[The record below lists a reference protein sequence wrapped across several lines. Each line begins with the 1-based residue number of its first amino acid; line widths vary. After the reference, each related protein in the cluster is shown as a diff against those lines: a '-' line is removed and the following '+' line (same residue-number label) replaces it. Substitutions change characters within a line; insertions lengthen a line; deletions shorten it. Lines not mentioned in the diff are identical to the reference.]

1 MPWQSE
7 GFTDLHSHLVP
18 GVDDGSRT
26 LADSAD
32 GLQKLWDAGVR
43 RLVTTPHLDGSL
55 TRDREMLETRLHEV
69 DVAWEALRDL
79 GSRSFPD
86 LEIHRGHEVMLDIP
100 DPDLS
105 DARLFL
111 SDSPYV
117 LVEWPALSVPP
128 STVPVLERL
137 VESGVNPILA
147 HPERYRGLDKGM
159 FYPGEWRSGGALLQ
173 VNFGSLVGKYGELP
187 RRRAITLLER
197 DIQAVK
203 RSDAFIYGS
212 LVARDITSRETLL
225 TLLDHAGYRVFD
237 VNLRPPHYSP
247 ERIVSLMKPADFVKF
262 NDEEL
267 YEICTHLGM
276 HDRALEACI
285 GFLAE
290 KTDTGQ
296 ICVTL
301 GKDGAVLFY
310 NSTFYYNKGF
320 RVKVADT
327 VGAGDSFLA
336 SIISQLLENRP
347 PQEAIDFACAVGSI
361 VASKNG
367 ANPAVSASEIGA
379 MMGIL

>member
-1 MPWQSE
+1 MKSIICFGE
-7 GFTDLHSHLVP
+7 V
-18 GVDDGSRT
+18 
-26 LADSAD
+26 
-32 GLQKLWDAGVR
+32 LWDVLPAGRKLGGAPLNVSLR
-43 RLVTTPHLDGSL
+43 AQSFGNKAAMISSIGKDRIGEELAEAMKTHGGSL
-55 TRDREMLETRLHEV
+55 DHIQET
-69 DVAWEALRDL
+69 EAYAT
-79 GSRSFPD
+79 S
-86 LEIHRGHEVMLDIP
+86 E
-100 DPDLS
+100 
-105 DARLFL
+105 
-111 SDSPYV
+111 V
-117 LVEWPALSVPP
+117 LVE
-128 STVPVLERL
+128 
-137 VESGVNPILA
+137 
-147 HPERYRGLDKGM
+147 LD
-159 FYPGEWRSGGALLQ
+159 EH
-173 VNFGSLVGKYGELP
+173 GSATYDIKRP
-187 RRRAITLLER
+187 CAWDAIALLER

-225 TLLDHAGYRVFD
+225 ALLDHAGYKVFD
-237 VNLRPPHYSP
+237 VNLRPPHYRP
-247 ERIVSLMKPADFVKF
+247 ERIISLMKPADFVKF

-267 YEICTHLGM
+267 YEICAHLGM
-276 HDRALEACI
+276 HDKALEACI

-310 NSTFYYNKGF
+310 NKIFYYNKGF

-336 SIISQLLENRP
+336 SIVSQLLENRP

-379 MMGIL
+379 IMGTL